1 MGMPEIRLTLMGPLG
16 RLAGERE
23 TRLHVDESATVRDL
37 LTLLA
42 ERYGLE
48 FAEAIFRAPGEVHT
62 HLRAFIDE
70 QDAELEDRI
79 ARDGGAPAA
88 VAVLIVPGFE
98 GGSR

>member
-1 MGMPEIRLTLMGPLG
+1 MPEIQLKLMGPLG

-23 TRLHVDESATVRDL
+23 TRLLVDEGATVRDL

-42 ERYGLE
+42 ARYGPE
-48 FAEAIFRAPGEVHT
+48 FAAAIFRAPGEVHT
-62 HLRAFIDE
+62 HLRAFLDE
-70 QDAELEDRI
+70 QDAELGDPI
-79 ARDGGAPAA
+79 AREGRTPAA

>member
-1 MGMPEIRLTLMGPLG
+1 MPEIQLKLMGPLG

-23 TRLHVDESATVRDL
+23 TRLLVDEGATVRDL

-42 ERYGLE
+42 DRYGPE
-48 FAEAIFRAPGEVHT
+48 FAGAIFRAPGEVHT
-62 HLRAFIDE
+62 YLRAFLDE
-70 QDAELEDRI
+70 RDAELGDRI
-79 ARDGGAPAA
+79 AREGGAPAA